1 MGRFF
6 IPVLALFYI
15 ASQVSLE
22 QFSIIMSV
30 FALTTLLLDVP
41 TGVIAD
47 LIGKKNTLLLSGFM
61 YIIEIFLI
69 AFFNGFWIFLIA
81 KIISGIGVSLGSGTD
96 SALLFDT
103 LKKQKRIDQH
113 KKISGSISTVS
124 NISMAFVFIIGA
136 FLFSINPKLPAIL
149 SLPLVTLGF
158 FLTFFLE
165 EPYKSRKKFNVK
177 NYFKHLKE
185 GFVYFKNSKYIQYL
199 CFLALFVSATISI
212 TLSMSSAYFKEILIP
227 VSVIGILAFVAS
239 LTTAFASKKT
249 HSLEKF
255 LGEHKSFLLIQ
266 MGIVVGLFLISL
278 MIPFFG
284 FLFYLIIAFIAGFSG
299 VLLGDYINHHIET
312 SHRATILSIKG
323 MFSNIG
329 VFILFILV
337 GKLTSFKGLGFSF
350 LIFASVI
357 LIGFVLIFFYFRK
370 HNLVFSQESA
380 TNQPQN

>member
-1 MGRFF
+1 
-6 IPVLALFYI
+6 
-15 ASQVSLE
+15 
-22 QFSIIMSV
+22 
-30 FALTTLLLDVP
+30 
-41 TGVIAD
+41 
-47 LIGKKNTLLLSGFM
+47 
-61 YIIEIFLI
+61 
-69 AFFNGFWIFLIA
+69 
-81 KIISGIGVSLGSGTD
+81 
-96 SALLFDT
+96 
-103 LKKQKRIDQH
+103 
-113 KKISGSISTVS
+113 
-124 NISMAFVFIIGA
+124 MAFVFIIGA

-380 TNQPQN
+380 TNQPQPCVHIIF